1 MSRAPPSLN
10 ARRSEIGGHQGK
22 RGEADRV
29 VGARFSASQVGSLD
43 GTWVLELTFPGI
55 RDFPPLK
62 KKKPRRDRGALLYKM
77 NPTTPVT
84 ALSRPKSVCQNQ
96 FARSER
102 RRHGFLPRTVCG
114 RATNSLLFLPSFVVV
129 AGLQTRAVLPFSL
142 WGELPRPLFFSS
154 PLSRSVIEAT
164 CFWRGTVRSTGPR
177 EVINL
182 T

>member
-102 RRHGFLPRTVCG
+102 RRHGFSAPDGLRARHKLPIVPAFLFRSGGSSDPCRPAFLAVG
-114 RATNSLLFLPSFVVV
+114 RIAATALLLLAPFPMRHRSDMFLERNGQVN
-129 AGLQTRAVLPFSL
+129 
-142 WGELPRPLFFSS
+142 RP
-154 PLSRSVIEAT
+154 A
-164 CFWRGTVRSTGPR
+164 
-177 EVINL
+177 
-182 T
+182 

>member
-1 MSRAPPSLN
+1 MAGLPTLGLP
-10 ARRSEIGGHQGK
+10 H
-22 RGEADRV
+22 
-29 VGARFSASQVGSLD
+29 GA
-43 GTWVLELTFPGI
+43 
-55 RDFPPLK
+55 LK
-62 KKKPRRDRGALLYKM
+62 KRTSHVLMKRTCRVS
-77 NPTTPVT
+77 TTD
-84 ALSRPKSVCQNQ
+84 QNQ

-154 PLSRSVIEAT
+154 PLSRCVIEAT

-177 EVINL
+177 EVINS

>member
-62 KKKPRRDRGALLYKM
+62 KKKPRRDRGALLYKT

-84 ALSRPKSVCQNQ
+84 ALSRPKSVCQERAPS
-96 FARSER
+96 ARFSAPDGLR
-102 RRHGFLPRTVCG
+102 ARHKLPIVPAFFCRSGGSSDPCRPAFLAVG
-114 RATNSLLFLPSFVVV
+114 RIAATALLLL
-129 AGLQTRAVLPFSL
+129 APF
-142 WGELPRPLFFSS
+142 PMRH
-154 PLSRSVIEAT
+154 
-164 CFWRGTVRSTGPR
+164 
-177 EVINL
+177 
-182 T
+182 